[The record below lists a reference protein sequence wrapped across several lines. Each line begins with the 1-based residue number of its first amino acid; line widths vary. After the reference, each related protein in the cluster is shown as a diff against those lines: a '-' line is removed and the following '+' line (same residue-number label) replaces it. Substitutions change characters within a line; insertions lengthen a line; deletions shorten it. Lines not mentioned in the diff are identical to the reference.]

1 MNVLKLQA
9 QLAQTVT
16 FSPRLQHAVRL
27 LQMSTTD
34 YEQELEATVAQNP
47 FLELTESAGTDARDP
62 ENGAEAP
69 LRDDALERHE
79 AELDW
84 VAGLDR
90 MADDSRSSAD
100 RVSQDDDNDALEG
113 IPLPTSLRVHLQL
126 QLGVLRLSHRERA
139 FAEALV
145 ESLDDDGYLRV
156 TLDELA
162 STLGE
167 TGMAAREE
175 LRTALRRVQ
184 ALDPAGIAAR
194 DVGECLALQLAM
206 RENTP
211 LHALARRIVA
221 QHLDLLASQRYQR
234 LATALQSDLLTV
246 LGAVD
251 CIRKLDARPGARFN
265 DDTARAV
272 VPDAIVR
279 KVNGVWRTAL
289 NGAVR
294 PRVQLHHS
302 YAALFEQHRSTGDT
316 ALKACL
322 DQARWTLQNASQRMS
337 TILGIATAIVA
348 KQTLFLE
355 HGHLAMKPLGLREIA
370 DAVGVHP
377 STVSRAVHQK
387 YLATPHGVIELHRF
401 FSRGMEHAGGGASAP
416 VALQTLVREL
426 IASEPS
432 HAPWSDAE
440 LTRELCQQGFKIA
453 RRTVTKYRQGL
464 GIASVERRRSGSL
477 TESNGAALNRAIDN

>member
-1 MNVLKLQA
+1 MNALKLQT

-27 LQMSTTD
+27 LQMSTQD
-34 YEQELEATVAQNP
+34 YAQELEAAVLQNP
-47 FLELTESAGTDARDP
+47 FLELVDADGRD
-62 ENGAEAP
+62 ETAQ
-69 LRDDALERHE
+69 RHE

-90 MADDSRSSAD
+90 MAEGPRTRGDHVA
-100 RVSQDDDNDALEG
+100 QDDGHDALQRMQV
-113 IPLPTSLRVHLQL
+113 PTSLRSHLHRQV
-126 QLGVLRLSHRERA
+126 GVLRLGPRERA

-156 TLDELA
+156 TLDDLA
-162 STLGE
+162 VALGE
-167 TGMAAREE
+167 TGAAARPE

-184 ALDPAGIAAR
+184 ALDPVGVAAR
-194 DVGECLALQLAM
+194 DVRECLSLQLAAFEDS
-206 RENTP
+206 RT
-211 LHALARRIVA
+211 HTLARRIVS
-221 QHLDLLASQRYQR
+221 QHLDLLAGQKYQR
-234 LATALQSDLLTV
+234 LATALQADLLEV
-246 LGAVD
+246 LGAVE
-251 CIRKLDARPGARFN
+251 CIRRLDARPGARFG

-272 VPDAIVR
+272 VPDAMVR
-279 KVNGVWRTAL
+279 KVNGVWKTAL
-289 NGAVR
+289 NGAVL
-294 PRVQLHHS
+294 PRVQLHRS

-316 ALKACL
+316 ELKTCL
-322 DQARWTLQNASQRMS
+322 DQARWTVHNASQRMS

-348 KQTLFLE
+348 KQKLFLE

-370 DAVGVHP
+370 DTVGVHP

-387 YLATPHGVIELHRF
+387 YLATPHGVIELHHF
-401 FSRGMEHAGGGASAP
+401 FSRGMAQAGGGASAP

-426 IASEPS
+426 IASEPA

-440 LTRELCQQGFKIA
+440 LTRELGQQGFRIA

-464 GIASVERRRSGSL
+464 GIAAVDRRRSESL
-477 TESNGAALNRAIDN
+477 SAAHESSRLQGVSDRGEA